1 MEIVY
6 SIEVLLYDMNKRTC
20 HQVLDA
26 VGNMDDIAE
35 DLYDTI
41 DNNVR
46 LFKGERELED
56 CYQMIE
62 AILDDMEPMTITHKD
77 GTYLTIEVEEE
88 WY

>member
-1 MEIVY
+1 MNPTY
-6 SIEVLLYDMNKRTC
+6 TIEVLLYDTDKLTC

-46 LFKGERELED
+46 LFKGKRDLEA